1 MKLFVSESEPDYAR
15 LRFPWRVRA
24 QPSSAHELA
33 AMYGLGFLPAS
44 YVQPAG
50 KAADFYL
57 ARSARVRLASY
68 APGKDERYS
77 IKKAEEAVGPVTSI
91 VTSPGEAL
99 DLWPGLLDFC
109 IESAARFAPGAFSC
123 QRVRFLL
130 VDSVANTVVLHS
142 AAQGIVGCLLV
153 VASESTWHTWYNFH
167 IEGQNLGRFSLIRG
181 ISLAEEA
188 GMEFAYVGTVYGK
201 ESRYK
206 RVPGM
211 EFFDGGRW
219 CADMRR
225 ISALTRSDPEKREAP
240 SEPVGDLLGSS
251 WIELDVAL
259 KTEAPVAAT
268 PC

>member
-24 QPSSAHELA
+24 QPSSANELA

-50 KAADFYL
+50 KADFYL

-109 IESAARFAPGAFSC
+109 IESAARFAPGAFSY

-153 VASESTWHTWYNFH
+153 VASESTWHAWYNFH
-167 IEGQNLGRFSLIRG
+167 IDGQNLGRFSLLRG

-188 GMEFAYVGTVYGK
+188 GLAYAYVGTVYGK

-211 EFFDGGRW
+211 EFFDGGVW
-219 CADMRR
+219 SADMRR
-225 ISALTRSDPEKREAP
+225 LSVLTSSDPPKKEVQ
-240 SEPVGDLLGSS
+240 SEPTGELLGES
-251 WIELDVAL
+251 WMELDAAL
-259 KTEAPVAAT
+259 RAEASVVT
-268 PC
+268 TR